1 MRFLRHLYLP
11 AVIVACLL
19 TGCSLHRSV
28 HHGAIV
34 DADVELADTPFF
46 PQRQYQCGPA
56 ALATVLKASGVASHP
71 DDLTPRLY
79 LPGRK
84 GSLQPELIAAIRSSQ
99 RIPSLVKPEITAIAA
114 ELQVGRPVLVLQNLG
129 LKIVPVYHYAV
140 VVGMQAGGRI
150 VLRSGTIRRLVMDLD
165 DFLKSWEKA
174 GSWAVVVLNREEL
187 PADLDVMRY
196 LETIAEIEAMG
207 NSALAEGGYRSVL
220 NRFPDQPVALFGL
233 ANTLFAGK
241 RLSEAARIYRELLNR
256 QPTHAAAA
264 NNLAETL
271 AGLHCFRQALE
282 LLDAF
287 LSSNDQS
294 DLTSTLTATRQE
306 IEARRQAEG
315 GSENRPP
322 GSRYIDCL

>member
-1 MRFLRHLYLP
+1 
-11 AVIVACLL
+11 
-19 TGCSLHRSV
+19 
-28 HHGAIV
+28 
-34 DADVELADTPFF
+34 
-46 PQRQYQCGPA
+46 
-56 ALATVLKASGVASHP
+56 
-71 DDLTPRLY
+71 
-79 LPGRK
+79 
-84 GSLQPELIAAIRSSQ
+84 
-99 RIPSLVKPEITAIAA
+99 
-114 ELQVGRPVLVLQNLG
+114 LQNLG

-287 LSSNDQS
+287 LSNNDQS